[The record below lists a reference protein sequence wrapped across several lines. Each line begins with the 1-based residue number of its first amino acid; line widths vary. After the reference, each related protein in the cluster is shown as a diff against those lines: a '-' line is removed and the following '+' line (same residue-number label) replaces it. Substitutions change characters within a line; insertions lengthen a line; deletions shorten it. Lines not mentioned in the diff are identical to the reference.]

1 MKTWMLALALA
12 IGISANAQERRQKH
26 DHVKMTPEQRTEL
39 QTKQMALTL
48 DLNDKQM
55 ADIKKLLA
63 DRNTKAEAF
72 KNSRKA
78 DREAGKKLSSNEKF
92 ELKSKML
99 DNQIA
104 MKREM
109 KKILNE
115 EQYTKWE
122 KTKKNKVHKMKK
134 RHQNFKKERRR

>member
-12 IGISANAQERRQKH
+12 IGINANAQERKKH

-48 DLNDKQM
+48 DLSDSQM
-55 ADIKKLLA
+55 AEIKKLFA
-63 DRNTKAEAF
+63 DRNAKAEAF
-72 KNSRKA
+72 KNSRKVN
-78 DREAGKKLSSNEKF
+78 REAGKKLSSNEKF
-92 ELKSKML
+92 KLKSKML

-109 KKILNE
+109 KKILSE
-115 EQYTKWE
+115 EQYAKWE
-122 KTKKNKVHKMKK
+122 KTKKNRVHKMKK
-134 RHQNFKKERRR
+134 RHHNLKKHHKR